1 MVDSSLHPPISPTT
15 FTEGRAHLE
24 SPAWPK
30 GIRPDGRGSI
40 VIAQISDPHVG
51 SPHFV
56 PNLMNRVL
64 AEIDELQPDAV
75 ICTGDLTN
83 EGFQQEF
90 RAAAAYFRQ
99 IKQPFLVIPG
109 NHDSRN
115 VGYLHF
121 EKLFGPR
128 RWSADFGSV
137 RIVAVDS
144 SEPDLN
150 EGRIGRENYGWIRQ
164 SFDCDAELK
173 VFALHHHLI
182 PVPGTGRER
191 STVQDAGDLLE
202 LLLASGVDLVLTGH
216 KHVPH
221 VWRLEHMYVANA
233 GTMSS
238 LRLRGETKPCYSLI
252 EYERAQVRIHRK
264 FPFGPATLIAHWNVR
279 TGEQYYREFE
289 PLFAAPLRAE
299 EPFRPKDTS
308 PQVIDN
314 ALVEDPSRRAG

>member
-1 MVDSSLHPPISPTT
+1 MVDLSADHSQSRPHSRTSIDPSAAPKGTR
-15 FTEGRAHLE
+15 TEGRT
-24 SPAWPK
+24 P
-30 GIRPDGRGSI
+30 I

-64 AEIDELQPDAV
+64 VEIDELAPDMV

-83 EGFQQEF
+83 DGFQQEF
-90 RAAAAYFRQ
+90 KAAAAYFRQ
-99 IKQPFLVIPG
+99 IKQPFFVIPG

-128 RWSADFGSV
+128 HWTADFGPV

-150 EGRIGRENYGWIRQ
+150 EGRIGREHYDWIRQ

-252 EYERAQVRIHRK
+252 EYERGQVRIHRK
-264 FPFGPATLIAHWNVR
+264 YPFGPSTLIAHWNVR
-279 TGEQYYREFE
+279 TGEQYHREFE
-289 PLFAAPLRAE
+289 PLFAAPLRTK
-299 EPFRPKDTS
+299 EPFRSKDTD
-308 PQVIDN
+308 PQAIGN
-314 ALVEDPSRRAG
+314 ALVEDPSWRAG

>member
-1 MVDSSLHPPISPTT
+1 MADPLTHPPIRPRPDGQGLIDPSR
-15 FTEGRAHLE
+15 GR
-24 SPAWPK
+24 S
-30 GIRPDGRGSI
+30 DGRGSI

-64 AEIDELQPDAV
+64 VELDELQPDAV

-83 EGFQQEF
+83 DGFQQEYK
-90 RAAAAYFRQ
+90 AAAAYFRQ
-99 IKQPFLVIPG
+99 IKQPFFVIPG

-121 EKLFGPR
+121 EKLFGAR
-128 RWSADFGSV
+128 NWIAELGSV
-137 RIVAVDS
+137 RIVGVDS

-150 EGRIGRENYGWIRQ
+150 EGKIGREYYDWIRQ
-164 SFDCDAELK
+164 SFNCDAELK

-191 STVQDAGDLLE
+191 STVQDAGDVLE
-202 LLLASGVDLVLTGH
+202 LLLAADVDLVLTGH

-233 GTMSS
+233 GTVSS

-252 EYERAQVRIHRK
+252 EYERGQVRIHRK
-264 FPFGPATLIAHWNVR
+264 YPFGPSTLIAHWNAR
-279 TGEQYYREFE
+279 TGEQYHREFE
-289 PLFAAPLRAE
+289 PLFAVPCRAE
-299 EPFRPKDTS
+299 DMDRQALES
-308 PQVIDN
+308 
-314 ALVEDPSRRAG
+314 ALVEDPSRRVG

>member
-1 MVDSSLHPPISPTT
+1 MVAPSADSSNPPKSQPDGQALLNPSTESKESRP
-15 FTEGRAHLE
+15 EGRA
-24 SPAWPK
+24 P
-30 GIRPDGRGSI
+30 IM
-40 VIAQISDPHVG
+40 IAQVSDPHVG

-64 AEIDELQPDAV
+64 VEIEEFQPDVV

-83 EGFQQEF
+83 DGFQQEYK
-90 RAAAAYFRQ
+90 AAAAYFRQ

-128 RWSADFGSV
+128 YWMAEFGPV
-137 RIVAVDS
+137 RIVGADS

-150 EGRIGRENYGWIRQ
+150 EGRIGREHYDWIRQ

-191 STVQDAGDLLE
+191 STVQDAGDVLE

-233 GTMSS
+233 GTVSS

-252 EYERAQVRIHRK
+252 EYEHGQVRIHQK
-264 FPFGPATLIAHWNVR
+264 YPFGSSTLIAHWNVR
-279 TGEQYYREFE
+279 TGEQYHREFE
-289 PLFAAPLRAE
+289 PLFAVPLRGEDAGHQAIG
-299 EPFRPKDTS
+299 D
-308 PQVIDN
+308 